1 MPEFQPDGLFL
12 KRSGDRATEKVLQ
25 YNDASTVEAHV
36 EHGYLAHSS
45 VEDDLS
51 RLGVQK
57 LKEVLKGKGLPV
69 SGNKSVLV
77 GRVLS
82 GLSAD
87 EISNLP
93 LEPRLL
99 LTELGKSAVEQYEV
113 SAQKERIE
121 YSFHLADLILS
132 MDFDTAAASIRPA
145 GASASGSDYLPEAIS
160 RYFSDIGSDDRGFIA
175 AVVESSIMGHYPR
188 VVIPDMAS
196 IGIEIDE
203 DKLNSACI
211 GCAAYSAAL
220 FAGKHGHR
228 YKVCACR
235 CCQQMDG
242 KTFALSDAK
251 VGVTLPPF
259 SLECR
264 ALVVSD

>member
-12 KRSGDRATEKVLQ
+12 NRSGNRATEKVLQ

-45 VEDDLS
+45 LEDDLS

-57 LKEVLKGKGLPV
+57 LKEALKSKGLPLG
-69 SGNKSVLV
+69 GNKGVLV

-82 GLSAD
+82 GFTED
-87 EISNLP
+87 EISKLP
-93 LEPRLL
+93 LEHRLL
-99 LTELGKSAVEQYEV
+99 LTELGKSAVEQYEI
-113 SAQKERIE
+113 SARKERIE
-121 YSFHLADLILS
+121 QSFHLADLILS
-132 MDFDTAAASIRPA
+132 RDFAAASASIRPD
-145 GASASGSDYLPEAIS
+145 GASAAGSDYLPEAIS
-160 RYFSDIGSDDRGFIA
+160 RYFSDVGSADRGFIA

-196 IGIEIDE
+196 VGIEIDE

-220 FAGKHGHR
+220 FAGKYGRR
-228 YKVCACR
+228 YRVCACR

-242 KTFALSDAK
+242 KTFALADAK

-264 ALVVSD
+264 ALVVPD